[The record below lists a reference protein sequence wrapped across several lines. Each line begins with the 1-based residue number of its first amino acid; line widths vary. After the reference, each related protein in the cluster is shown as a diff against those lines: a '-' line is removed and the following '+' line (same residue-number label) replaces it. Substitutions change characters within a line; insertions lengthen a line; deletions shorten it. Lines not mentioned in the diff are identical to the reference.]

1 MILESRRLAA
11 EHSLIAAL
19 TPSQSGAVMNALQQR
34 LSLVQGAL
42 GTPTPAYLR
51 EVSFDRC
58 FQYVPM
64 CVDNLSPRQTYFIAA
79 RGGLF
84 YKHNGL

>member
-1 MILESRRLAA
+1 
-11 EHSLIAAL
+11 
-19 TPSQSGAVMNALQQR
+19 MNALQQR

-42 GTPTPAYLR
+42 GTPTPAYLS

-58 FQYVPM
+58 FQHVPM
-64 CVDNLSPRQTYFIAA
+64 RVDNLSPRQTYFIAV

-84 YKHNGL
+84 YKHNGLYILLDTQRI